1 MNIARIKQTI
11 FSAAI
16 TVIAAMTLWSCT
28 QNNGE
33 IDPWFG
39 FWRLTSLTVDGE
51 PVEDYDNNIVWSFQ
65 NNIIMIDIYGDHEE
79 YIESWGTW
87 TCNDEETLMTLDFSH
102 RDDTENK
109 GQYAPPAVL
118 GFSREKPNTLTIE
131 GLSSRKAVLS
141 TFSAK
146 DGHRYVYKLE
156 KVY

>member
-1 MNIARIKQTI
+1 
-11 FSAAI
+11 
-16 TVIAAMTLWSCT
+16 MTLWSCT

-39 FWRLTSLTVDGE
+39 FWRLTSLTADGE

-102 RDDTENK
+102 RDDTEIRANMLRRPSSDFRVK
-109 GQYAPPAVL
+109 SPIR
-118 GFSREKPNTLTIE
+118 SRLRVCRHAKP
-131 GLSSRKAVLS
+131 S
-141 TFSAK
+141 
-146 DGHRYVYKLE
+146 
-156 KVY
+156 